1 MRCNIIQNSMKLTKF
16 IGKNVRGYIDFSI
29 EFRDSV
35 TFLIGINGA
44 GKTTALQLIEG
55 LLRPDFY
62 TLTNIA
68 FSFIELCGRTS
79 DNKKF
84 QISCEKNTSTITI
97 KYKQWRF
104 VLADSFKI
112 DFDKSSELYKET
124 EVKFS
129 NSATCS
135 HIKSF
140 KTPVF
145 IGLNRRAEF
154 DGYDQR
160 RRYMREERMRMQYAE
175 DDKWRRSLPANDRKY
190 DSTLQYIQECI
201 YDVIRYSSKTQSD
214 ITESFKQKIISES
227 ISISDMSYLDNAL
240 NSEKELQ
247 KIEKR
252 KQDLEQACKELNIS
266 YNTMKYN
273 KFFNEMKKAL
283 NVLATTNDNDTNKEE
298 RLRSMFTWITNVS
311 QLKKIDKIIDYA
323 NEYTQNINELKRP
336 INNFVEAANLFYK
349 EGGKL
354 LSVNNTGEIIV
365 SSLLT
370 GSTCS
375 IFELSSGEKQ
385 IIKMLAYLSFYETVS
400 AAPIFII
407 DEPELSLHLSWQEL
421 FVDALLKANPNIQ
434 YIMATHAPAIIAKN
448 NRKEWCQDLSL
459 KRS

>member
-1 MRCNIIQNSMKLTKF
+1 
-16 IGKNVRGYIDFSI
+16 
-29 EFRDSV
+29 
-35 TFLIGINGA
+35 
-44 GKTTALQLIEG
+44 
-55 LLRPDFY
+55 
-62 TLTNIA
+62 
-68 FSFIELCGRTS
+68 
-79 DNKKF
+79 
-84 QISCEKNTSTITI
+84 
-97 KYKQWRF
+97 
-104 VLADSFKI
+104 
-112 DFDKSSELYKET
+112 
-124 EVKFS
+124 
-129 NSATCS
+129 
-135 HIKSF
+135 
-140 KTPVF
+140 
-145 IGLNRRAEF
+145 
-154 DGYDQR
+154 
-160 RRYMREERMRMQYAE
+160 MREERMRMQYAE

-201 YDVIRYSSKTQSD
+201 YDVIRYNSKTQSD